1 MANMTEKPPNHII
14 KRWEGEQAPRI
25 KVPEDWL
32 KANNVKKYDYIKITF
47 EKVKIV
53 PEKKVEE

>member
-1 MANMTEKPPNHII
+1 MTEKPPNHII
-14 KRWEGEQAPRI
+14 KRWEGEQAPRV

-53 PEKKVEE
+53 PEKKVKE